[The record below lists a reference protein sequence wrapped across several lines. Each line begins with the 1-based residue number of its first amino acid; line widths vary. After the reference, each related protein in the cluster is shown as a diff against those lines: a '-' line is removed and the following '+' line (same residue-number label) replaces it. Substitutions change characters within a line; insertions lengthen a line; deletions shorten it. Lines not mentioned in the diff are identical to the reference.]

1 MRINRPVPGLRCAAP
16 RRLRDVKA
24 DRGALTI
31 VSAAGRA
38 REAGGRLIRRVE
50 GPIMN
55 ELASR
60 SARVALVTGGTTGI
74 GAAICEA
81 LLDAGYR
88 VAANY
93 AARHAQADAF
103 ATRTGIP
110 VFSWNVADLDACTVG
125 VARVEADMGSVDV
138 LVNNAGITRD
148 AMLHKMTAAQWREV
162 LDVDLG
168 GCFNMCRTVIEGM
181 RERRFGRIVNISSV
195 NGLSGQAGQTNYA
208 AAKAGMIGLTKSLAL
223 EGAAR
228 NITVNAIAPGYT
240 DTAMVSAVAPQ
251 VLEQILKSVP
261 AGRLATPAEIA
272 RGVVFLAAEDAGF
285 INGSTLSINGGKY
298 LS

>member
-1 MRINRPVPGLRCAAP
+1 M
-16 RRLRDVKA
+16 
-24 DRGALTI
+24 
-31 VSAAGRA
+31 S
-38 REAGGRLIRRVE
+38 E
-50 GPIMN
+50 GPSIVP
-55 ELASR
+55 
-60 SARVALVTGGTTGI
+60 RVALVTGGTAGI
-74 GAAICEA
+74 GGAISEA
-81 LLDAGYR
+81 LLAAGYR
-88 VAANY
+88 VAANHGS
-93 AARHAQADAF
+93 RHGAADAF

-110 VFSWNVADLDACTVG
+110 VYSWNVADLEACQAG
-125 VARVEADMGSVDV
+125 IARVEAALGPVDV

-148 AMLHKMTAAQWREV
+148 AMLHKMSAEQWR
-162 LDVDLG
+162 DVIDIDLS
-168 GCFNMCRTVIEGM
+168 GCFNMCRSVIEGM

-208 AAKAGMIGLTKSLAL
+208 AAKAGMIGFTKSLAL
-223 EGAAR
+223 EGASR

-240 DTAMVSAVAPQ
+240 DTAMVAAVRPE

-285 INGSTLSINGGKY
+285 INGITLSINGGKY